1 MDHKLNT
8 TLSPKQRV
16 VLAATT
22 KLTDSIALGCM
33 ESGGGSAGR
42 VFSSLRVPLL
52 IGDYVGRTLP
62 AVSNPMRFCL
72 LLYDAMI
79 RSQWYVFSVV
89 RMSWYRRMN

>member
-1 MDHKLNT
+1 M
-8 TLSPKQRV
+8 

-22 KLTDSIALGCM
+22 KLTDRIASGCK

-52 IGDYVGRTLP
+52 IGDYVGLTLP
-62 AVSNPMRFCL
+62 PVSNPMRFCL
-72 LLYDAMI
+72 LLYDAMV